1 MLKAVLRR
9 YIRRFEV
16 RWSYDASYFR
26 DLLDLGSWTFI
37 GFGLATSLGRRPEA
51 PAAAM
56 AAVGLVGT
64 MTEDCVPCTQIQFD
78 KSLRADYRLRC
89 CKRSCR
95 VMKPRWARMR
105 LWAMP
110 SPVPAWRGIP
120 AAQPQCATGS

>member
-9 YIRRFEV
+9 YIRRFQV

-64 MTEDCVPCTQIQFD
+64 MTEDCGPCTQIQVD
-78 KSLRADYRLRC
+78 MSLAGGLSPQLLQAILQGDE
-89 CKRSCR
+89 
-95 VMKPRWARMR
+95 A
-105 LWAMP
+105 AM
-110 SPVPAWRGIP
+110 SPDTALG
-120 AAQPQCATGS
+120 

>member
-64 MTEDCVPCTQIQFD
+64 MTEDCGPCTPNPGRHELGGRIIA
-78 KSLRADYRLRC
+78 S
-89 CKRSCR
+89 
-95 VMKPRWARMR
+95 
-105 LWAMP
+105 
-110 SPVPAWRGIP
+110 
-120 AAQPQCATGS
+120 AAASDPPGR